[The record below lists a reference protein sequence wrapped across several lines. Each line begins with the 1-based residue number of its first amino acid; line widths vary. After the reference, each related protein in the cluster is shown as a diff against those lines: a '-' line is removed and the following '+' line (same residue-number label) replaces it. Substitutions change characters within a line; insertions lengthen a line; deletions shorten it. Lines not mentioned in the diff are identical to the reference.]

1 MTARERFVRTRK
13 YVIEL
18 DAIKAKLS
26 EHGEDWR
33 PEGVKTQDIGDPTGN
48 QAAYNIDVL
57 GDVLEQ
63 LRNREEELETF
74 IGQTLGLIHHVSIG
88 LGYEYA
94 EILDQRYIDGLEWAD
109 VRVDGHKVNRQTG
122 NRKVS
127 VAFDWIDSLGM
138 TRILSGDYEL

>member
-1 MTARERFVRTRK
+1 MTARDRFVLTRK

-33 PEGVKTQDIGDPTGN
+33 PEGVKANEVSDPTGN

-74 IGQTLGLIHHVSIG
+74 IGQTLGLIHHVAIG

-94 EILDQRYIDGLEWAD
+94 VILDQRYIDGLEWSD
-109 VRVDGHKVNRQTG
+109 VMVNGRGISRQTG

-127 VAFDWIDSLGM
+127 IAFDWIDSLGM
-138 TRILSGDYEL
+138 TKILAGDYEL